1 MHLRK
6 NKLSEKIDHSLN
18 FNSKRVGRKK
28 SRSTCSRIRNILETL
43 KNEKLVHFGIV
54 FL

>member
-1 MHLRK
+1 MHFRK
-6 NKLSEKIDHSLN
+6 NKLSETLDHSLN
-18 FNSKRVGRKK
+18 FNSKKVERKK
-28 SRSTCSRIRNILETL
+28 SKSTCSRIRNILETL